1 MKPLDPTKPVQL
13 RDGRQVRNVCWDYKL
28 SAVDIALNETSIFAI
43 VRNGAGYDSIYFW
56 DKYGNVK
63 GKYSI
68 DGQDDLI
75 NIPEQVKGW
84 VNVYPDSE
92 STCMISNGES
102 YISLRGWHKSKEEAD
117 RHALRN
123 RIACHY
129 ISITVGEG
137 LE

>member
-84 VNVYPDSE
+84 VNVFEDTTGLKYIGSRVYP
-92 STCMISNGES
+92 M
-102 YISLRGWHKSKEEAD
+102 REEALKSSCG
-117 RHALRN
+117 RA
-123 RIACHY
+123 IACRY
-129 ISITVGEG
+129 INITVGEG